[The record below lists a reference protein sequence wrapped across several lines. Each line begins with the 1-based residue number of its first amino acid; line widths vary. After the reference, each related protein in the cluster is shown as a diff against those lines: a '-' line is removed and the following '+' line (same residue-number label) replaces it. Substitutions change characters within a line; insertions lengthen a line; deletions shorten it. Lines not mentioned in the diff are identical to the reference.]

1 MAADNVFTT
10 ASLFL
15 GVGIGTGTGGCN
27 LDSQV
32 NEFVSQRIC
41 LFAFYRNLFVN

>member
-32 NEFVSQRIC
+32 NEFVSQRNLFIC
-41 LFAFYRNLFVN
+41 LLSKFIR